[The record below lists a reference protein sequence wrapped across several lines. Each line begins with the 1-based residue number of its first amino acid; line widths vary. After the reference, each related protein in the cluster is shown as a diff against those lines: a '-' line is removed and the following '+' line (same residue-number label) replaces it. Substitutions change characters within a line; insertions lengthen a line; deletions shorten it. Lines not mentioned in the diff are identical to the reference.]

1 MNLSHFP
8 SVGAVH
14 VTSLQNELHRIKFA
28 FLKLDFSH
36 LEEEGQGI
44 EEWGERN
51 KVHLTPEKLC
61 LLYQNPLRQS

>member
-1 MNLSHFP
+1 MPKDAL
-8 SVGAVH
+8 V
-14 VTSLQNELHRIKFA
+14 LQVRKNEGTY
-28 FLKLDFSH
+28 KLDFSH